1 MNKLRFGNLFATSC
15 WSWNCLE
22 IGEKLGNVWETELK
36 NQIKLFAASWSQ
48 TYFELE
54 VLHLDIQLI
63 LSGS

>member
-1 MNKLRFGNLFATSC
+1 MNKLRFGNLFATS
-15 WSWNCLE
+15 WSRNCFE
-22 IGEKLGNVWETELK
+22 IGEKLGNVWETELM

-48 TYFELE
+48 TYIELE